1 MQKSWWLKN
10 FTLLG
15 CCCQRPRW
23 RDQRL
28 ATRQAVTCTKERR
41 SSFRIIDF
49 LFDAK
54 LYWCRLCTSIWRKN
68 SHIFKV
74 TLFSMNPSIWRI
86 FSLSWSNIK
95 NVLRVSIVKIESPFW
110 AGRHL
115 MKTRKPSAS
124 ILEIFLKIS
133 IILTE
138 LVENYLLWN
147 KSWKYLEMISTTF
160 S

>member
-28 ATRQAVTCTKERR
+28 ATRQAVTCTNESR

-54 LYWCRLCTSIWRKN
+54 LYWWWLCNSIWRKN
-68 SHIFKV
+68 SQIFKM
-74 TLFSMNPSIWRI
+74 TLFSTYPLICQF
-86 FSLSWSNIK
+86 FSLSWLNIK
-95 NVLRVSIVKIESPFW
+95 NVLRISIVKIESSFW
-110 AGRHL
+110 AGRHW

-133 IILTE
+133 IIRMK
-138 LVENYLLWN
+138 W
-147 KSWKYLEMISTTF
+147 WKIIYFGIKVRNICR
-160 S
+160 